1 MDGFLVAFAVS
12 FGVVFVA
19 ELGDKS
25 QLMALTFATRYRAVP
40 VLVGITLAAA
50 VTHLVSVAVGY
61 GLGASLPTG
70 WITLVA
76 ALVFLG
82 FGLWS
87 LRPAAHDDGGGPDA
101 RPGRGS
107 AVVTVSVAFFL
118 AELGDKTMLAT
129 IALGARYDWVGV
141 WLGSTAGMV
150 AVGALAIVVGRTL
163 GRRLPERVVAVGGA
177 VLFLVFG
184 TVMLVEAVPQVGGP
198 GARAALGAA
207 LDHHVVGWV
216 AAGSGLLALLV
227 GTLVRRRAR
236 RARGGRTLRVS
247 RAPGSPAW
255 WARVLFGVAAVLG
268 LGAPVLVAL
277 DVVEPIAPV
286 SGPGVAVVGAGLA
299 LLGFA
304 VAAVSLL
311 QLGTVWRRTATEA
324 GHAAAGDP
332 EAARRPVLATG
343 GLHRRVRNPALTG
356 LIVGCAGVLLM
367 APTPAGLLA
376 GVLILVAVQIQARR
390 VYEAGLGEALGGEY
404 DRYRMR
410 TGRFLPRVRP
420 PEPRP
425 GMPAGRGDR
434 ARVG

>member
-82 FGLWS
+82 FGLWN
-87 LRPAAHDDGGGPDA
+87 LRPGGHDDGGPDA

-177 VLFLVFG
+177 VLFLAFG

-198 GARAALGAA
+198 RARAALGAV

-268 LGAPVLVAL
+268 LGGPVLVAL

-404 DRYRMR
+404 DAYRMR